1 MSLTHHLYMGGYAST
16 FTANFSP
23 EIVNSNSTLIG
34 STHIDSTLHSLP
46 TNGCHD
52 SHMSFVQLPCNPPSR
67 NAF

>member
-1 MSLTHHLYMGGYAST
+1 MSLIHHLYVGGCAST

-23 EIVNSNSTLIG
+23 EIVNSKSMLIG
-34 STHIDSTLHSLP
+34 STDIDSTLRGLP

-52 SHMSFVQLPCNPPSR
+52 SHMSFMQLSCNLPSR